1 MADLGHDRFAK
12 RRVHG
17 KIYRMHEQP
26 SAEDVHAGQRV
37 YTRRVLS
44 AYDLLVLGLSCRFIW
59 RCPKALMLA
68 SYDRNV
74 GARHVEFGV
83 GTGYL
88 LDHCRMG
95 PEPSVT
101 LVDLN
106 PEALDTAAARI
117 ARYRPVKVRAD
128 VLDRVPLDDASADSL
143 ALNFLLH
150 CVPGTW
156 EQKDAVFANAAR
168 IVRPGGRIF
177 GSTILAAGVP
187 RRWPAPALMG
197 LYNRKGIFHNATDDL
212 AGLTDRLSER
222 FDDVT
227 VNVHGCVAVFGATA
241 RFAPV

>member
-1 MADLGHDRFAK
+1 M
-12 RRVHG
+12 V
-17 KIYRMHEQP
+17 RMLDPP

-44 AYDLLVLGLSCRFIW
+44 AYDVLVLGFSCRFVW

-68 SYDRNV
+68 NYDRNV

-95 PEPSVT
+95 VQPSVT

-106 PEALDTAAARI
+106 SDALDTAAARI
-117 ARYRPVKVRAD
+117 FRYRPAKVRAD
-128 VLDRVPLDDASADSL
+128 VLGPVPLGDASADSL

-150 CVPGTW
+150 CVPGGW
-156 EQKDAVFANAAR
+156 EQKGEVFANAAR
-168 IVRPGGRIF
+168 IVRPGGRVF

-187 RRWPAPALMG
+187 RRWPAPALMR
-197 LYNRKGIFHNATDDL
+197 LYNRKGIFHNLADDL
-212 AGLTDRLSER
+212 AGLTGQLQER

-227 VNVHGCVAVFGATA
+227 VSVHGCVAVFEATA
-241 RFAPV
+241 RFTRV